1 MAHSTLNR
9 AVSRPPGARW
19 GRLSIGAALAL
30 LAAAGG
36 AALASGCS
44 SGTGSRASLAAS
56 PQPPSF
62 AAVAAAVSPDV
73 ALIQTKSGLGS
84 GVVVDA
90 RGDVVTN
97 AHVVAGG
104 GPYTVQLGTSAVA
117 QPATLLGD
125 FPPDDLAVL
134 RIIGAKNLKPA
145 KIGGAGSL
153 RVGEWVIAIGNP
165 LGLTNTVTVG
175 VVSALGREVSEPPT
189 ASTASAVLPDSI
201 QTSAPINPGNSGG
214 ALVNLAGQ
222 VVGITTLGASG
233 TLNSGAVITGI
244 GFAIPSTIVN
254 DITGQIIRYG
264 RVVNSHRADLG
275 LSGSSITSAAGV
287 PVGVAVGA
295 VTPDGPAAQAGI
307 LVGDLVTA
315 VAGTPTP
322 TAERLAEVLADQ
334 QPGKRVPV
342 QLTDSTGA
350 ARSVSVVLGTL
361 PS

>member
-1 MAHSTLNR
+1 VAHSTLGM
-9 AVSRPPGARW
+9 AVSRSLGPCSARFRVAS
-19 GRLSIGAALAL
+19 GLAL
-30 LAAAGG
+30 VAAVGG
-36 AALASGCS
+36 AAFASGCS
-44 SGTGSRASLAAS
+44 SGTGSQSVATPS
-56 PQPPSF
+56 PALPSF
-62 AAVAAAVSPDV
+62 AAVAAAVRPEI
-73 ALIQTKSGLGS
+73 ALIQTPTGIGS

-90 RGDVVTN
+90 QGDVVTN

-117 QPATLLGD
+117 QQATLLGE
-125 FPPDDLAVL
+125 FAPDDLAVL
-134 RIIGAKNLKPA
+134 RITGAKNLKPA

-153 RVGEWVIAIGNP
+153 RVGDWVLAIGNP

-175 VVSALGREVSEPPT
+175 VVSALGREVSEPAT
-189 ASTASAVLPDSI
+189 STAPSAVLPDSI
-201 QTSAPINPGNSGG
+201 QTSAAINPGNSGG

-264 RVVNSHRADLG
+264 RVVDSHRAALG
-275 LSGSSITSAAGV
+275 LSGSSLANSAGA
-287 PVGVAVGA
+287 PVGVAVEA
-295 VTPDGPAAQAGI
+295 VTPGGPAAKAGI

-334 QPGKRVPV
+334 QPGKRVQV
-342 QLTDSTGA
+342 QLKDSTGS
-350 ARSVSVVLGTL
+350 ARTVNVVLGTL